1 MTYVFT
7 KRTLGARI
15 NASRLARKLSQ
26 VAVARRTGIAA
37 SYLSRIESGRVHPTL
52 GTALRIASALRMSLD
67 DLTGPSPP
75 ERKDRP
81 CPVSPSGHC
90 MMDLIDVNAELGG
103 GAGAGHLL
111 VVDDLHH
118 VAGGQ
123 AAVLLGPA
131 EGEPASRGELAL
143 EGAQELEA

>member
-7 KRTLGARI
+7 KRTFGERI

-26 VAVARRTGIAA
+26 VAVARRAGIAA
-37 SYLSRIESGRVHPTL
+37 SYLSRIESGNVHPTL

-75 ERKDRP
+75 QRKDRP

-103 GAGAGHLL
+103 GDLTGFSPRQVRLVRRFTALVHRGSPNLL
-111 VVDDLHH
+111 
-118 VAGGQ
+118 
-123 AAVLLGPA
+123 
-131 EGEPASRGELAL
+131 RAL
-143 EGAQELEA
+143 EVLVAEILEDRNNERR